1 MMRRSRFYTIFILLS
16 LLPVILVAQKRTNH
30 KSWFFIQVTDPQFG
44 MFENNKDFE
53 KETVLYEKAVS
64 EINQLHPDFVVITG
78 DLVHNGKDAAEIAE
92 FKRITTQ
99 ISSEIPVYY
108 TPGNHDLGQEPT
120 RESIRTFRKNYG
132 YDRFSFKHKG
142 SLIIGFNSSLI
153 KNDLPQLE
161 NQQLDWLEKQF
172 RKGKKADHIIL
183 FCHYPFFI
191 QSADE
196 PEGYSNIGLEKREKY
211 IRLFKRNG
219 VDAVF
224 SGHLHRNKVN
234 NIDGIQWITTSAV
247 GKPLGNDPSGIR
259 IVKVFADRI
268 ESHYYGLDEVPD
280 AVTLN

>member
-1 MMRRSRFYTIFILLS
+1 MRTNRQLIIFIFLS

-64 EINQLHPDFVVITG
+64 KINELNPDFVVVTG
-78 DLVHNGKDAAEIAE
+78 ALVNEPKSHSQIDE
-92 FKRITTQ
+92 FKRITAK
-99 ISSEIPVYY
+99 INDDIPVYV
-108 TPGNHDLGQEPT
+108 TPGNHDLGQEPS
-120 RESIRTFRKNYG
+120 EQSINTFIQNYG

-161 NQQLDWLEKQF
+161 NQQLGWLEKQF
-172 RKGKKADHIIL
+172 RKGKNADHVIL

-211 IRLFKRNG
+211 IRLFKENG

-224 SGHLHRNKVN
+224 SGHLHRNKEN
-234 NIDGIQWITTSAV
+234 NVDGIQWITTSAV